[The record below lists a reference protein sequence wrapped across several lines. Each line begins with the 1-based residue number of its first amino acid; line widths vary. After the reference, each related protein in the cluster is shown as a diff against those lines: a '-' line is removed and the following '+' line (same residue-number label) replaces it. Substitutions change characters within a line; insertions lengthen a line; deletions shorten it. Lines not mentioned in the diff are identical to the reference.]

1 MGKSSSVIELWSFFL
16 FPCFFFIIFNSLGL
30 LEAQNDAPHL
40 AVYVF
45 GDSLV
50 DVGNN
55 NYLGLSVERAVLPHY
70 GIDYPTKKPNGRFS
84 NGKNAADFIAEKL
97 GVPTSP
103 PYLSLVSKFNNK
115 KNVSFLD
122 GVSFASGGAGIFTDK
137 TDLSSRQNIPLPNQ
151 VDYYIKVYG
160 ELTQQI
166 EAPALQTHLSKS
178 IFFLVIGSN
187 DLFGYFNS
195 KDLQNKTTPQQYVES
210 MASSLKVQLQR
221 LYDHGARKF
230 EMAGIGAIGC
240 CPSNRL
246 KNKTECFLEANYWA
260 VKYNEVLKTMLKNW
274 QWEKKDITYSYFD
287 TYTAMQDLFQ
297 TPTSYGFTEIKSACC
312 GIGKLNAELPCLP
325 ISVVCSNRQDHVFW
339 DPVHPT
345 EAATRIIVDR
355 LFNGPSRYTSP
366 ITMRQLVA
374 A

>member
-1 MGKSSSVIELWSFFL
+1 MGKSSVRFFL
-16 FPCFFFIIFNSLGL
+16 FPCFFFFIILNS
-30 LEAQNDAPHL
+30 LEAQNDAPQHQ

-55 NYLGLSVERAVLPHY
+55 NYLSLSVEKAVLPHY

-84 NGKNAADFIAEKL
+84 NGKNAADFIAEKM

-103 PYLSLVSKFNNK
+103 PYLSLVSKFNK

-137 TDLSSRQNIPLPNQ
+137 TGLSSRQNIALPNQ

-160 ELTQQI
+160 ELSQQI
-166 EAPALQTHLSKS
+166 GAPALQTHLSKS
-178 IFFLVIGSN
+178 IFVLVIGSN

-195 KDLQNKTTPQQYVES
+195 KDLQNKTTPQQYVDS

-230 EMAGIGAIGC
+230 EISGIGAIGC

-246 KNKTECFLEANYWA
+246 KNKTECFSEANYWA
-260 VKYNEVLKTMLKNW
+260 VKYNEVLKTMMKNW

-287 TYTAMQDLFQ
+287 AYAAMQDLLQ
-297 TPTSYGFTEIKSACC
+297 TPTSYGFTEIKAACC
-312 GIGKLNAELPCLP
+312 GIGNLNAELPCLP

-345 EAATRIIVDR
+345 EAATRIFVDR
-355 LFNGPSRYTSP
+355 LFDGPSRYTSP